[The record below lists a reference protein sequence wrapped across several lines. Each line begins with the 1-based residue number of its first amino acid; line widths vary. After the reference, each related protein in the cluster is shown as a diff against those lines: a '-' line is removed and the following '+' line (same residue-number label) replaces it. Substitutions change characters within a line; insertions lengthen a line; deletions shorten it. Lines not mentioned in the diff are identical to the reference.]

1 MVRVHAALQ
10 GGVTTARAGHSG
22 EIALDV
28 GGKDRDTH
36 ATECLGHVLQRAS
49 LARACGTGDEA
60 MPISHLREKA
70 DVAPSRS
77 YGYACSVLVVKHEV
91 MDCYK

>member
-1 MVRVHAALQ
+1 
-10 GGVTTARAGHSG
+10 
-22 EIALDV
+22 
-28 GGKDRDTH
+28 
-36 ATECLGHVLQRAS
+36 
-49 LARACGTGDEA
+49 